1 MMFWAL
7 AALLTALVVG
17 LLIRPLMRRGDDSAD
32 PAAAEA
38 LRVYTQQL
46 GEVERDL
53 ARGLLS
59 DREAADARAE
69 IGRRALAAADER
81 DLAARPTFRP
91 SPRLALL
98 LAGVLPLVALAAY
111 LPLGRPSLPSRPFQ
125 AAEGEAAPKE
135 VLEAVAKLA
144 QHMKEQPDDLSGW
157 RLLGQTYVR
166 LGKYDDAVAAFRE
179 AHSRAPMDPDFA
191 SSLGEAL
198 SQAGGGTVSEEARL
212 LFERA
217 VAADENDARARFYLA
232 MARYQV
238 GDWKGAA
245 ERWAELVRRSPA
257 DASYLEQVGQRLTE
271 AAQRAGIDVA
281 SLNAVP
287 LPSSSGIDPGQ
298 MADVANL
305 PPEQR
310 QQAIRGMVEGL
321 AAKLQANPG
330 DIDGWLRLARART
343 VLGDRVAAG
352 EAYRNALA
360 AAPERTDVAVAYAEF
375 LMPEGDG
382 PSPPAAIGLLKGV
395 LAREPGNVVA
405 LWHLGRDA
413 ASSGRNAEARTLW
426 TKLLPLLSAGSAERA
441 EVERRLAQLKS

>member
-7 AALLTALVVG
+7 AALLTALVVT
-17 LLIRPLMRRGDDSAD
+17 LLVRPLMRRGDESAD

-38 LRVYTQQL
+38 LRVYKQQL
-46 GEVERDL
+46 SEVEGDL
-53 ARGLLS
+53 ARGLLT

-81 DLAARPTFRP
+81 DQASRPVFRP

-98 LAGVLPLVALAAY
+98 LAGVLPLLALAAY
-111 LPLGRPSLPSRPFQ
+111 LPIGRPGLPSHPFQ

-135 VLEAVAKLA
+135 VLEAVTKLA
-144 QHMKEQPDDLSGW
+144 QHMKEQPDDLAGW
-157 RLLGQTYVR
+157 RLLGQTYLR
-166 LGKYDDAVAAFRE
+166 LGKYDEAVASFRE
-179 AHSRAPMDPDFA
+179 AHDRAPMDADFA

-198 SQAGGGTVSEEARL
+198 AQAGGGTVSEEARL

-217 VAADENDARARFYLA
+217 LASDENDARARFYLA
-232 MARYQV
+232 LARYQV

-257 DASYLEQVGQRLTE
+257 DAPYLEQVGQRLAD

-281 SLNAVP
+281 SLNAAP
-287 LPSSSGIDPGQ
+287 LPASTGIDPGQ
-298 MADVANL
+298 MAGVAKL

-310 QQAIRGMVEGL
+310 QQAIRSMVEGL

-360 AAPERTDVAVAYAEF
+360 GAPDRTDVAIAYAEF
-375 LMPEGDG
+375 LMPDGDG
-382 PSPPAAIGLLKGV
+382 PAPPAAIGLLKGV
-395 LAREPGNVVA
+395 LAREPGNAAA
-405 LWHLGRDA
+405 LWYLGRDA
-413 ASSGRNAEARTLW
+413 AAAGRDAEAHALW
-426 TKLLPLLSAGSAERA
+426 SKLLPLLSAGSAERA